1 MSRKEEIHTPVEL
14 VVIPLE
20 LVVDEVDVVI
30 PLELVVDEVDVVIP
44 LELVVAEVDV
54 VIPLELV
61 VDEGFSVPVVVV
73 LY

>member
-30 PLELVVDEVDVVIP
+30 PLELVVDE
-44 LELVVAEVDV
+44 
-54 VIPLELV
+54 
-61 VDEGFSVPVVVV
+61 GFSVPVVVV